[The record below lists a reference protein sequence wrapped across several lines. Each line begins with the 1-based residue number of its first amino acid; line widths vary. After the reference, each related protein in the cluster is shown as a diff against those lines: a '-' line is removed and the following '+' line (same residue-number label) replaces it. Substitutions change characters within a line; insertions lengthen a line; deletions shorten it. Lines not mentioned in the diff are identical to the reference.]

1 MSYIVVRKSARD
13 PNDVYGQWPRVIEP
27 IIDRKR
33 HQHVRLCCPNGE
45 YVNVPIS
52 KNKHGAGIH
61 RLSHHAEP
69 GDLFPVIGESVEEK
83 PIVVERKKRRAFRTK

>member
-1 MSYIVVRKSARD
+1 LTVSNEICFS
-13 PNDVYGQWPRVIEP
+13 
-27 IIDRKR
+27 
-33 HQHVRLCCPNGE
+33 
-45 YVNVPIS
+45 
-52 KNKHGAGIH
+52 GIH